1 MVDNAKK
8 LCSQNFPKASPEPPE
23 QKDSSSG
30 PLIQARPFVAVALMS
45 LSTFVQNGYVL
56 PSLPALSA
64 LPISSVLLWGLLY
77 TGAFAA
83 WAALAHFA
91 RRPLDIGILTRIALM
106 LLVGGAALGLAS
118 QAIGHPPGLLLASL
132 GLLAIGRS
140 WAVILAGLSLM
151 NLAPRAI
158 LVTVATSVA
167 VSYALSLALSVAL
180 VALPAFVSL
189 LVYAFLPLAAL
200 VLVSGPIAK
209 QRKERFAAFPPPND
223 LALTNPSSFPGPTN
237 RLFICI
243 LLFDVAFG
251 FSIQFHDALDTWAQ
265 DLCVGLA
272 LLVAACWCAQTRC
285 ASREDRLFQTTGLLV
300 VLGFSLSL
308 ATSSSVSNAALM
320 VLAVGSQLFSVLVWA
335 VLAIVGSRNPL
346 GGIAVMGLGFC
357 ASNLGVGLG
366 AALRA
371 LVDAEGVLSP
381 DAKVVMLALVATGFV
396 AFIWLGLKGFSFSET
411 IQGVKPVTLPTAPSP
426 TPESDLET
434 RCSQLA
440 QTHGLTE
447 RESEVFLLLARGRNG
462 AFIQDACHVTR
473 NTAKTHIRRIYQ
485 KLGVHTHQELID
497 LVESDLESVFR
508 Y

>member
-8 LCSQNFPKASPEPPE
+8 VCSEDTPLEQNGLTE
-23 QKDSSSG
+23 QEG
-30 PLIQARPFVAVALMS
+30 NRAQPLIAARPFVAVALMS

-56 PSLPALSA
+56 PSLPALPTLA
-64 LPISSVLLWGLLY
+64 ISGVLLWGLLY
-77 TGAFAA
+77 TGAFGA
-83 WAALAHFA
+83 WAGLAHFA
-91 RRPLDIGILTRIALM
+91 RRPLDINALTRTALV
-106 LLVGGAALGLAS
+106 LLVAGTALGLAS
-118 QAIGHPPGLLLASL
+118 QAAGHPPALLLSSL
-132 GLLAIGRS
+132 GFLALGRS
-140 WAVILAGLSLM
+140 WAVIVAGLSLM
-151 NLAPRAI
+151 SLSPRAI
-158 LVTVATSVA
+158 LVTVAASVA
-167 VSYALSLALSVAL
+167 VSYALSLALSLAL
-180 VALPAFVSL
+180 ASLPISASL
-189 LVYAFLPLAAL
+189 LVYATLPLATL
-200 VLVSGPIAK
+200 ILVSAPIAE
-209 QRKERFAAFPPPND
+209 QRRARFAAFPPPND

-237 RLFICI
+237 RLFVCI

-251 FSIQFHDALDTWAQ
+251 FSIQFHGAVDTWAQ
-265 DLCVGLA
+265 DLCAGIA
-272 LLVAACWCAQTRC
+272 LLGAACWCARTRC
-285 ASREDRLFQTTGLLV
+285 DSREDVLFQITGLLV

-308 ATSSSVSNAALM
+308 ATSSMVSNAALI

-346 GGIAVMGLGFC
+346 GGIAVIGLGFC

-381 DAKVVMLALVATGFV
+381 DAKVVVLAAVATGFV

-426 TPESDLET
+426 TPENDLET

-508 Y
+508 L